1 MDTAASQSNPGVR
14 GHGKRRAMA
23 ALLIVA
29 AVALL
34 AGILQVIFSVINP
47 ATSQKI
53 QAITAAELES
63 EYGLRVRL
71 IGVTAAGGMVDVR
84 FKVMDPLKA
93 EKILRD
99 PEMLP
104 RLIVGK
110 TVLQTTPPDLD
121 SIKLEQ
127 GGIVFMLFPN
137 SGGAVQPGAPVTIA
151 FGNLRLEAIS
161 AQ

>member
-1 MDTAASQSNPGVR
+1 MTALV
-14 GHGKRRAMA
+14 
-23 ALLIVA
+23 IVA

-34 AGILQVIFSVINP
+34 AGILQVIFSVANP
-47 ATSQKI
+47 ASNRNI
-53 QAITAAELES
+53 QAMTAAELES

-84 FKVMDPLKA
+84 FKVLDPLKA
-93 EKILRD
+93 EKILRN

-104 RLIVGK
+104 RLIAGK

-121 SIKLEQ
+121 SLVLEKD
-127 GGIVFMLFPN
+127 GIVFMLFPN
-137 SGGAVQPGAPVTIA
+137 SGGAVRPGAPVTIA
-151 FGNLRLEAIS
+151 FGDLHLEAIP